1 MLGALTKR
9 IHVIRTKLKI
19 YRNVAYKAYN
29 KKLLAELVT
38 VHCFSI
44 QRYCSMSASSRIHQ
58 IKLLADNALV
68 GFRLVAY
75 YKEQSVVRLTL
86 ILMSDFSG
94 ISILRQD
101 CNRLQDNLHRFSSRL
116 FAAILVLFSVVRV
129 EYTMPAFYSHFE
141 IHN

>member
-19 YRNVAYKAYN
+19 YRKVAYKAYN
-29 KKLLAELVT
+29 KKLLAEIAT

-68 GFRLVAY
+68 GVRLVAY
-75 YKEQSVVRLTL
+75 YK
-86 ILMSDFSG
+86 
-94 ISILRQD
+94 
-101 CNRLQDNLHRFSSRL
+101 
-116 FAAILVLFSVVRV
+116 
-129 EYTMPAFYSHFE
+129 
-141 IHN
+141 